1 MGIDQLSLMEDSRAG
16 RNELLR
22 IKMGH
27 VAEDLFILSSEYK
40 IPILAVAQAN
50 RDTVKKGN
58 DSVPGLENIK
68 ESDDI
73 AHNCSKCI
81 GLEYKKTRIILDIIK
96 NREGISGN
104 RLEYECDIDRGY
116 FSYVVSP
123 DDAVNSVIKLE
134 AINKNKEKFE
144 NNGEK
149 CPF

>member
-1 MGIDQLSLMEDSRAG
+1 MNIAG
-16 RNELLR
+16 LIPTQVLNK
-22 IKMGH
+22 IIQNN
-27 VAEDLFILSSEYK
+27 DYDFI
-40 IPILAVAQAN
+40 
-50 RDTVKKGN
+50 RR
-58 DSVPGLENIK
+58 
-68 ESDDI
+68 
-73 AHNCSKCI
+73 
-81 GLEYKKTRIILDIIK
+81 RIILDIIK

-123 DDAVNSVIKLE
+123 DDAVNSVIKQE